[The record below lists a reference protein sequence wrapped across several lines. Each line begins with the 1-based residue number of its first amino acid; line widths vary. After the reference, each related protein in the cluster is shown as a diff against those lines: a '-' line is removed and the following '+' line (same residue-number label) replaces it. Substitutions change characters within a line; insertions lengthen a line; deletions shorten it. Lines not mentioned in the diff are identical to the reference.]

1 MQINC
6 FYDKGKS
13 MENKLNFEE
22 ALKRLEE
29 IVQILESGVDEL
41 DKIVNLFEE
50 GSELARYCN
59 EKLEKV
65 ENKIDVLTKKLQ
77 KDNTIKEEK

>member
-1 MQINC
+1 MVEKI
-6 FYDKGKS
+6 K
-13 MENKLNFEE
+13 FED

-29 IVQILESGVDEL
+29 IVHTLESGVDEL

-50 GSELARYCN
+50 GSELSKYCN

-65 ENKIDVLTKKLQ
+65 ENKIEDISQRLNKV
-77 KDNTIKEEK
+77 DEED

>member
-1 MQINC
+1 MVE
-6 FYDKGKS
+6 KVK
-13 MENKLNFEE
+13 FED

-29 IVQILESGVDEL
+29 IVKTLESGVDEL

-50 GSELARYCN
+50 GSDLAKYCN

-65 ENKIDVLTKKLQ
+65 ENKIVDISQRL
-77 KDNTIKEEK
+77 NKEEDK

>member
-1 MQINC
+1 
-6 FYDKGKS
+6 
-13 MENKLNFEE
+13 MEKLKFED

-29 IVQILESGVDEL
+29 IVQTLENGVDEL

-50 GSELARYCN
+50 GSELAGYCN

-65 ENKIDVLTKKLQ
+65 ENKIVDISQRLNKSE
-77 KDNTIKEEK
+77 DED

>member
-1 MQINC
+1 
-6 FYDKGKS
+6 
-13 MENKLNFEE
+13 MEIKLNFEE

-29 IVQILESGVDEL
+29 IVQTLESGVDEL

-59 EKLEKV
+59 KKLEKV
-65 ENKIDVLTKKLQ
+65 ENKIEVLTKKLQ
-77 KDNTIKEEK
+77 KDNTMKEEK